1 MFDRARKEA
10 AHFFDELIFW
20 NEKAGS
26 SNPQDQTN
34 KIDSE
39 AMIQNIHQ
47 NFLKRL
53 RETDNQ
59 EDRMQLLTDE
69 LGRLSKTPNMMSTPP
84 SAKNDVNAANN

>member
-1 MFDRARKEA
+1 
-10 AHFFDELIFW
+10 
-20 NEKAGS
+20 
-26 SNPQDQTN
+26 
-34 KIDSE
+34 
-39 AMIQNIHQ
+39 MIQNIHQ